1 MVDIKYIEGG
11 KDLISEL
18 DFSMFIHS
26 VSNDFTPPLLQ
37 RINML
42 TYYNK
47 LNQNAKFILCL
58 HDNKIVGMIAF
69 YCNDSHCD
77 YAYVTL
83 LAILPKYRGRGLCSQ
98 LLNKA
103 CDSSKK
109 NNKIMMLIE
118 TNNEYAKQCYIHLG
132 FQLKSKSLSTSS
144 NLIRYY
150 LEKKL

>member
-1 MVDIKYIEGG
+1 MDDIKYIEGG
-11 KDLISEL
+11 EDLMTEL
-18 DFSMFIHS
+18 DFRLFLHS

-37 RINML
+37 RINIS

-69 YCNDSHCD
+69 YCNDSHRD

-83 LAILPKYRGRGLCSQ
+83 LAILPKYRRLGLCSQ
-98 LLNKA
+98 LLHKA
-103 CDSSKK
+103 CDFSKK

-118 TNNEYAKQCYIHLG
+118 TNSEYAKQCYIHLG
-132 FQLKSKSLSTSS
+132 FQVKNKHICASS